1 MSETL
6 QMAAVYG
13 IQVGGQS
20 LARALRRQVRPLIA
34 NLTRSDITAD

>member
-13 IQVGGQS
+13 TQVGGQS
-20 LARALRRQVRPLIA
+20 LARAPRRQVGP
-34 NLTRSDITAD
+34 DITAD